1 MCGEGC
7 IQKTL
12 DKELTN
18 FLMEVLKKNEKGN

>member
-12 DKELTN
+12 EKEVIGFSN
-18 FLMEVLKKNEKGN
+18 GVIKKNEKGN